1 MKRGRLPARAR
12 NRNQPEPLRAPASA
26 RPTRTRLV
34 PPEAGVTEQEL
45 T

>member
-1 MKRGRLPARAR
+1 MWD
-12 NRNQPEPLRAPASA
+12 RNQPVTAAGRARA
-26 RPTRTRLV
+26 RPTRTRLA

>member
-1 MKRGRLPARAR
+1 MTCGRLPARAR
-12 NRNQPEPLRAPASA
+12 NRNQPEPLRALSA
-26 RPTRTRLV
+26 RPTRTRPV